1 MLKILYHHRTSS
13 QDGQAVHIEEM
24 IAAFRALG
32 HEIILVAPAGGEQ
45 SGTGI
50 DDRWVV
56 FLKRYLPRF
65 CYELMELAYN
75 LISYRELARLIRV
88 HQPDC
93 IYERYNLLLLS
104 GTWARRRFRLPLILE
119 VNSPIFEERLRY
131 DGFSLH
137 QIAKW
142 CQAHI
147 WTTADRVLPVTQV
160 MAEIVYSYGV
170 DPART
175 TVLHNGINVHQF
187 EQLPAQAPTRAAL
200 GLDHKLVLGFTGFI
214 RKWHGLDKV
223 IAMLALDPPDSARH
237 LLVVGDGPEREALEQ
252 QAKRLNIA
260 HRVKFTG
267 VVERQEVP
275 GYVALF
281 DIALQPAVVA
291 YASPLKLI
299 EYLASGKAIVAP
311 AQPNICE
318 LLTDGQNAL
327 LFDPAQPDSMPQTIN
342 RLCQDPALMERLQ
355 TNARATIGSKK
366 LTWAENAQT
375 IAGLIE
381 GLKSHA

>member
-32 HEIILVAPAGGEQ
+32 HEIILVAPAKTEH
-45 SGTGI
+45 SGFGV

-56 FLKRYLPRF
+56 FLKRHMPRF

-75 LISYRELARLIRV
+75 LVSYRELARLIHR

-104 GTWARRRFRLPLILE
+104 GGWASRRFRLPLILE

-137 QIAKW
+137 RIAKW
-142 CQAHI
+142 CQTHI
-147 WTTADRVLPVTQV
+147 WTSADLVLPVTQV
-160 MAEIVYSYGV
+160 MADIVQGYGV
-170 DPART
+170 DPTRT
-175 TVLHNGINVHQF
+175 TVLHNGINLHQF
-187 EQLPAQAPTRAAL
+187 EQLAAQAPARAVL
-200 GLDHKLVLGFTGFI
+200 GLNGKLVLGFTGYI

-237 LLVVGDGPEREALEQ
+237 LLVVGDGPERVPLEQ
-252 QAKRLNIA
+252 QAKQLNIQ
-260 HRVKFTG
+260 HRIQFTG
-267 VVERQEVP
+267 VVHRKDVP
-275 GYVALF
+275 GYVDLF

-299 EYLASGKAIVAP
+299 EYLAAGKAIVAP

-318 LLTDGQNAL
+318 LLTDHHNAL
-327 LFDPAQPDSMPQTIN
+327 LFDPDQPDSMPAAIN
-342 RLCQDPALMERLQ
+342 RLCQDKTLMERLQ
-355 TNARATIGSKK
+355 TNARDTIRVKQ
-366 LTWAENAQT
+366 LTWSENAKK
-375 IAGLIE
+375 IVLLIE
-381 GLKSHA
+381 GLKRHA